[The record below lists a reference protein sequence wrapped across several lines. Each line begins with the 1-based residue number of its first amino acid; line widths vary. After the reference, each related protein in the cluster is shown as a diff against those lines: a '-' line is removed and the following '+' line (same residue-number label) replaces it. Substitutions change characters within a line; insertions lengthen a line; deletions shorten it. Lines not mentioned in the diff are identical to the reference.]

1 MLVCVAAGTFYLM
14 RTLKGAFCNVQGGTQ
29 MAKGLTRMRTDRTE
43 LGWLFGLI
51 ALFFMV
57 SVLSGCNTMRGM
69 GEDVEAAGGAMSDTA
84 EDVEDDM

>member
-1 MLVCVAAGTFYLM
+1 
-14 RTLKGAFCNVQGGTQ
+14 
-29 MAKGLTRMRTDRTE
+29 MAKALTRIRTDRAE

-57 SVLSGCNTMRGM
+57 LVLSGCNTMEGM

-84 EDVEDDM
+84 EDVEEDM